1 MQKRIPVMSLAVA
14 VLLAVV
20 FTVAQAQSSDPWIG
34 TWKANLA
41 KSTYSPGPTPTVAP
55 TITMEASAG
64 GLRITID
71 GANAQGQPTH
81 TESVAQFD
89 SKDYPVKGAQ
99 APNSTMA
106 LKRIDGRSFEGMSK
120 VDGKVT
126 LVTRVVI
133 SADGK
138 TLTATQT
145 GTNAEG
151 AAVKNLIVLEKQ

>member
-1 MQKRIPVMSLAVA
+1 MCLAVA
-14 VLLAVV
+14 VLLAVG

-41 KSTYSPGPTPTVAP
+41 KSTYSPGPKPTVAG
-55 TITMEASAG
+55 TVKIEASAG
-64 GLRITID
+64 GLKTTID

-81 TESVAQFD
+81 TESVAPFD
-89 SKDYPVKGAQ
+89 SKDYPVKGAP
-99 APNSTMA
+99 APNSTTA
-106 LKRIDGRSFEGMSK
+106 LKRIDGRSFEATSK

-126 LVTRVVI
+126 VVTRVVI

-145 GTNAEG
+145 GKNAQG
-151 AAVKNLIVLEKQ
+151 AAVKNVIVLEKQ